1 MDDYDLI
8 EASFLSQYG
17 IRLKTVE
24 LQFDEFLNLVS
35 CLMSDT
41 PLGQI
46 VAIRS
51 ETDPE
56 AIRGFN
62 KAQRRIYNE
71 WKYRDRD
78 TSAQKVNSEQE
89 YRANMDALFAMI
101 RA

>member
-17 IRLKTVE
+17 IRLKTAE
-24 LQFDEFLNLVS
+24 LQFDEFLNLTS
-35 CLMSDT
+35 CLMPDT

-51 ETDPE
+51 ENDANIISNFTDQQKK
-56 AIRGFN
+56 IRN
-62 KAQRRIYNE
+62 DWLNRETSNNE
-71 WKYRDRD
+71 QKYIE
-78 TSAQKVNSEQE
+78 S
-89 YRANMDALFAMI
+89 MDKLFAML